1 MTAAACGVN
10 VDDGGGEGPIAGAAG
25 AVPVAPPAK
34 ACSSATAWGLGGAA
48 AGACVPAAFWARAA
62 KTADCEVAAPPVPVA
77 PAASCARIAAACGLG
92 AGAGGG
98 VVATTGPGTAAVGIG
113 AVGSAGGA
121 AGGKATGAAPWAGS
135 PGGAPTASPPN
146 GCGAA
151 PGTAGGVCL
160 AAAMAAVMA
169 ASCGDGDGAPAPAG
183 CACCACCAATSAA
196 RTVAAWGEDAVAPG
210 RGPGGAGA

>member
-48 AGACVPAAFWARAA
+48 AGACVPAAVWARAA
-62 KTADCEVAAPPVPVA
+62 QTADCDVAAPPVPVA

-98 VVATTGPGTAAVGIG
+98 AVATAPGTAAVG
-113 AVGSAGGA
+113 AVGSAGGV
-121 AGGKATGAAPWAGS
+121 AGGKATAAAPWAGS
-135 PGGAPTASPPN
+135 PGGAPTARPPS
-146 GCGAA
+146 GCLGGRKKHDLKWMNFSCLDSDQKWVSTSRKYAEFTPSSGA
-151 PGTAGGVCL
+151 PGTAGGACL

-169 ASCGDGDGAPAPAG
+169 ASCGDLI
-183 CACCACCAATSAA
+183 CH
-196 RTVAAWGEDAVAPG
+196 
-210 RGPGGAGA
+210 